1 MAKKALSRKLDIGLD
16 ITSNE
21 IRCVALTRK
30 GKEIALERFAV
41 GEISSSVFAAGRVAE
56 PVELGAR
63 IKEIL
68 RESGVNPRRVIISLS
83 GKAAITRIIELPK
96 MGAAQTRQAISLQIN
111 QYVPFPPG
119 DTVYDYKLLPTR
131 EGGNPA
137 MQEVLLVATRA
148 TTVESLIATSR
159 AAGLETDG
167 IKITSLASWNLLE
180 ASMGTYNQGVGII
193 DMRDTVTDLA
203 FFLNGNFRLS
213 RPVELGFN
221 TIMAKVAQLLG
232 VTPGEA
238 EEYLKTDPVDMTIPE
253 DEIDPTEDN
262 RMREAMLS
270 VFSSFISELIR
281 SIRYYESQAQRS
293 ERVGRLVL
301 FGNIRF
307 FPNLEK
313 YIEDQTGLEVQLF
326 NLGSLLQFRQ
336 GVYSLDFLEE
346 MGSKLVVASGLCLEH
361 TKKRRELNLMPPA
374 FYTKAINATIVKFA
388 LLLFFILGALGYWGF
403 SERVQEV
410 KVTTA
415 NLGEL
420 TEEKTRL
427 QPDADLFDRYKSEI
441 QSQMN
446 RYNQIFNLIKSQR
459 VWPVIM
465 DELGNRTNDQ
475 VLVISVDFEASSN
488 SLEMEGFS
496 LHRVDYLQF
505 AINIDKSP
513 FFTNTTI
520 SERES
525 ESGSGAGSGGSG
537 AGGGGPVAGGVSS
550 AQGPRTNSLL
560 SGRLEPMQNYRLP
573 RFEYSGASI
582 EDFFRREFL
591 FERDV
596 IWKFKINTD
605 FQTEIVNQAKVVTN
619 LVQLDEV
626 IEDVLQT

>member
-1 MAKKALSRKLDIGLD
+1 MAKKARSRKLDIGLD

-30 GKEIALERFAV
+30 GKEIVLERFAV

-68 RESGVNPRRVIISLS
+68 RESGVNPRKVIISLS

-238 EEYLKTDPVDMTIPE
+238 EEYIKTDPVDMTIPE

-301 FGNIRF
+301 FGNVRF

-346 MGSKLVVASGLCLEH
+346 AGSKLVVASGLCLEH
-361 TKKRRELNLMPPA
+361 TKKRKELNLMPPA
-374 FYTKAINATIVKFA
+374 FYTKTINAAIVKFA

-415 NLGEL
+415 ELEEL
-420 TEEKTRL
+420 TEQRTRL

-525 ESGSGAGSGGSG
+525 ESGSGTGSGGSG
-537 AGGGGPVAGGVSS
+537 AGGGGPVASGVSS

-560 SGRLEPMQNYRLP
+560 SGRFEPMQNYRLP

-605 FQTEIVNQAKVVTN
+605 FQTEIVNQVGAWIHIVE
-619 LVQLDEV
+619 LEEV